1 MQYAILEHL
10 VKRHHASFP
19 VRRFR
24 FDFTLSKRYWFGND
38 PLLSHLLN
46 GMSAIFPRGELY
58 LINTLRQLRA
68 RIDDPVLQAQ
78 ISGFI
83 GQEAMHAKEHLAFNR
98 YADEQNIDLQS
109 LERYMDVLYRWFQR
123 YLPPMHN
130 MAIGC
135 AIEHITATLGAEL
148 LRRDDLNQSM
158 SGPVGQLWL
167 WHAIEENEHKAVFFD
182 AYRALGGTELVRLS
196 WMAIASSAL
205 FGFMAYNMYRL
216 VSADL
221 QWSWPHVQRFYHTL
235 IGQQGLINQRVVTEF
250 FDYFSARFHP
260 NQHDSMAIQQVWRER
275 LALNAEQ

>member
-1 MQYAILEHL
+1 MQYAIREHV

-24 FDFTLSKRYWFGND
+24 FDFTVSKRYWFGND
-38 PLLSHLLN
+38 PLLTHLFN

-58 LINTLRQLRA
+58 LIKTLRQLRA
-68 RIDDPVLQAQ
+68 QIDDPVLQDE

-98 YADEQNIDLQS
+98 YADEQQIDLHS
-109 LERYMDVLYRWFQR
+109 LERYMDVLYHLFQR

-148 LRRDDLNQSM
+148 LRRDDFTAHM
-158 SGPVGQLWL
+158 TGPVGQLWL

-182 AYRALGGTELVRLS
+182 AYRALGGTEWVRRG
-196 WMAIASSAL
+196 WMAIASSAV
-205 FGFMAYNMYRL
+205 FGFIAYNMCRL
-216 VSADL
+216 VSADR
-221 QWSWPHVQRFYHTL
+221 QWSWPHIQRFYQTL
-235 IGQQGLINQRVVTEF
+235 IGQHGLINQRVVAEF
-250 FDYFSARFHP
+250 FDYFSAHFHP
-260 NQHDSMAIQQVWRER
+260 NQHDSVAIQQIWRER
-275 LALNAEQ
+275 LALNA